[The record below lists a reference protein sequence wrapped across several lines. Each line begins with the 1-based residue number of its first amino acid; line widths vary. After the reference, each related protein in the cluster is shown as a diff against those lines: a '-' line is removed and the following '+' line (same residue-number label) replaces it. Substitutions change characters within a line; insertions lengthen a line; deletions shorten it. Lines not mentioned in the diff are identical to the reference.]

1 VPVSSLPRFIFL
13 YAALFAAL
21 GSASPFLPA
30 LLQERGLDPS
40 AIGLVLGLGS
50 AIRLAAGPMGG
61 RLADRSG
68 IPRAVLAAGLAAAAV
83 VALGYAPAR
92 GLPALALVSVGHAAL
107 LAPLT
112 PLADTLALAAG
123 DRPAGQKS
131 GGFEYGWVRGAGSAA
146 FILGSVAAGM
156 AVGWAGLDVIIWIN
170 AALLALSAFLATRV
184 PDRAA
189 GASTRRSDPGGELG
203 RERTEQ
209 PGRMRDLL
217 HLPVFTRLMLVAALI
232 GGSHALHDGFEV
244 IRWREAGMGPGAAGM
259 LWGESVAAEVFVFFA
274 LGPIIIDRLGIGG
287 AAMLAAA
294 AGVVRWGTAAQTAA
308 VSAMA
313 LVEPL
318 HGFTFALI
326 HLACVRTIA
335 RTVPPQL
342 SATAQAFYG
351 TVAVG
356 TASTALTFASGPL
369 YSRLGASAFWV
380 MAALCAAALPI
391 SYGLRESPDPLPARG
406 AAGDL

>member
-13 YAALFAAL
+13 YAALFSAL
-21 GSASPFLPA
+21 GAASPFLPA
-30 LLQERGLDPS
+30 LLQERGLDSS

-50 AIRLAAGPMGG
+50 AVRLVAGPIGG

-68 IPRAVLAAGLAAAAV
+68 AARTVLAAGLAAAAV

-92 GLPALALVSVGHAAL
+92 GLLPLMLVSVGHAAL

-112 PLADTLALAAG
+112 PLADTLALGAG
-123 DRPAGQKS
+123 DRPGGVKS

-146 FILGSVAAGM
+146 FILGNVAAGM

-170 AALLALSAFLATRV
+170 AGLLAVSALLATRV
-184 PDRAA
+184 PNRPASAAMARPRDSDR
-189 GASTRRSDPGGELG
+189 SELPKSGGGMRELL
-203 RERTEQ
+203 R
-209 PGRMRDLL
+209 
-217 HLPVFTRLMLVAALI
+217 LPTFTRLMLVAALV

-244 IRWREAGMGPGAAGM
+244 IRWQAAGIGPGVAGT
-259 LWGESVAAEVFVFFA
+259 LWGESVAAEVIVFFA
-274 LGPIIIDRLGIGG
+274 LGPFIIDRLGLGG

-294 AGVVRWGTAAQTAA
+294 AGVVRWGTTAQTAA
-308 VSAMA
+308 IPAMA

-318 HGFTFALI
+318 HGFTFALL
-326 HLACVRTIA
+326 HLSCVRMIA
-335 RTVPPQL
+335 RTVPVQL

-356 TASTALTFASGPL
+356 TASTVLTFASGPL
-369 YSRLGASAFWV
+369 YGRLGASAFWV

-391 SYGLRESPDPLPARG
+391 AYGLREPPDPLPARG
-406 AAGDL
+406 AAEET

>member
-1 VPVSSLPRFIFL
+1 VPVSALPRFICL

-21 GSASPFLPA
+21 GAASPFLPA

-50 AIRLAAGPMGG
+50 AIRLAAGPLGG

-68 IPRAVLAAGLAAAAV
+68 APRAVLAAGLAATAV

-92 GLPALALVSVGHAAL
+92 GLLPLALVSVGHAAL

-112 PLADTLALAAG
+112 PLADTLALGAG
-123 DRPAGQKS
+123 DRPGGRKS

-146 FILGSVAAGM
+146 FILGNVTAGM

-170 AALLALSAFLATRV
+170 ASLLAVSAVLATRV
-184 PDRAA
+184 PNRTA
-189 GASTRRSDPGGELG
+189 GVPMLRPERSG
-203 RERTEQ
+203 RV
-209 PGRMRDLL
+209 RDLL
-217 HLPVFTRLMLVAALI
+217 RIPMFTRLMLVAALV

-244 IRWREAGMGPGAAGM
+244 IRWQAAGMGPGAAGI
-259 LWGESVAAEVFVFFA
+259 LWGESVAAEVVVFFV
-274 LGPIIIDRLGIGG
+274 LGPLIIERLGPGG

-308 VSAMA
+308 VPAMA

-318 HGFTFALI
+318 HGFTFALM
-326 HLACVRTIA
+326 HLTCVRMIA
-335 RTVPPQL
+335 RTVPVQL

-369 YSRLGASAFWV
+369 YSWLGASAFWV

-391 SYGLRESPDPLPARG
+391 SYGLRGSPDPLPARG
-406 AAGDL
+406 AAGGT